1 MAKETPTVDAR
12 RRERLGTRYAQRIR
26 REGRLP
32 AVIYGHGV
40 DPTPVSLDQKETLHL
55 LHQGNH
61 VLNVRIE
68 GGAEETCLVKELQFG
83 YLGDNVI
90 HLDLTRVD
98 LDEVVEV
105 GVHLR
110 FVGTPEGA
118 KKPGAIV
125 HYELTELPVRC
136 KVRDIPEDIR
146 VDLSKMGE
154 ELRARELELPA
165 GAALAVGPEDVI
177 ARIELILEVAEGEAA
192 AVEGAAAQPEVIT
205 ERKVEEGEGAG
216 DKKEKKG

>member
-1 MAKETPTVDAR
+1 MAKETPTVVAR
-12 RRERLGTRYAQRIR
+12 RRERLGSRYAQRVR

-32 AVIYGHGV
+32 AVIYGHGAT
-40 DPTPVSLDQKETLHL
+40 PTPVSLDQKETLQL

-68 GGAEETCLVKELQFG
+68 DGAVETCLVKELQFG

-105 GVHLR
+105 SVHMR

-125 HYELTELPVRC
+125 HYEFTELPVTC
-136 KVRDIPEDIR
+136 KVRDIPEDLR
-146 VDLSKMGE
+146 VDLSKMSDV
-154 ELRARELELPA
+154 LLARDLEMPA
-165 GAALAVGPEDVI
+165 GVTVALTPDHVI
-177 ARIELILEVAEGEAA
+177 ARIELIQEMAEGEAV
-192 AVEGAAAQPEVIT
+192 AVEGSGTQPEVIT
-205 ERKVEEGEGAG
+205 ERKLEEGEAGG